1 MDWHIGGLV
10 LQYGLASVAAV
21 VNGTM
26 LLLKNPNKYTE
37 MDVVSKWTCE
47 KILYITLAIVLLYLT
62 LGQLRCIRYQICSK
76 RLLSA
81 ELSYRDHQ

>member
-10 LQYGLASVAAV
+10 LQYGLAGVAAV
-21 VNGTM
+21 VNGTIF
-26 LLLKNPNKYTE
+26 LLKNPNKYTE

-47 KILYITLAIVLLYLT
+47 KFLYITLAIVLLYLT
-62 LGQLRCIRYQICSK
+62 LGQLRRIRHQICSK

-81 ELSYRDHQ
+81 ELSDRDHQ

>member
-1 MDWHIGGLV
+1 MGRLV
-10 LQYGLASVAAV
+10 LQYGLAGVAAI
-21 VNGTM
+21 VNGTI

-47 KILYITLAIVLLYLT
+47 KLLYITLAIVLLYLT
-62 LGQLRCIRYQICSK
+62 LGQLRHIRHQICSK

-81 ELSYRDHQ
+81 KLSDRDHQ